1 MSHEEYI
8 SARQSTEWQI
18 EDLQQALEDL
28 EHTSP
33 KYVLYATT
41 IATLEKELQELDARF
56 FAH

>member
-8 SARQSTEWQI
+8 NARTSTEWQI

-28 EHTSP
+28 EPTSP
-33 KYVLYATT
+33 RYVLYATT

>member
-18 EDLQQALEDL
+18 EDLQQALEELDS
-28 EHTSP
+28 TSP

-41 IATLEKELQELDARF
+41 IATLEKELLELDARF
-56 FAH
+56 LAH

>member
-18 EDLQQALEDL
+18 EDLQQALYEM
-28 EHTSP
+28 EPASP

-41 IATLEKELQELDARF
+41 IATLQKELLELDARF
-56 FAH
+56 LAH

>member
-1 MSHEEYI
+1 MTHEEYI
-8 SARQSTEWQI
+8 NAHTSTEWQI
-18 EDLQQALEDL
+18 EDLQQALENLDS
-28 EHTSP
+28 TSP